1 MARGWLR
8 LPFVLFLLLETERFP
23 QPPMTT
29 APPNSPPSD
38 PPHAGDSNSGSPGE
52 SPRVGPLRPTS
63 AVMTTIAIV
72 VAMATLGLLAL
83 FSGTADT
90 VDEAAEA
97 ADAGGI
103 FDLAFTVSDGS
114 TGSLADYRG
123 EPLVV
128 NFFASWCP
136 PCRAELPDF
145 EAVHQELGDSVTFV
159 GVNQDFTEETWRAF
173 VAESDVSYDT
183 VFQPNSEIWNELGTG
198 AMPTTAF
205 ISSEGSVV
213 HLWAGLLTDDKLI
226 ELIDEHLGEVAR

>member
-1 MARGWLR
+1 
-8 LPFVLFLLLETERFP
+8 
-23 QPPMTT
+23 MTT
-29 APPNSPPSD
+29 APPDSPPSEPS
-38 PPHAGDSNSGSPGE
+38 PPSRPDGVVPKGRLST
-52 SPRVGPLRPTS
+52 GPLRPTS
-63 AVMTTIAIV
+63 ALLTTAVIA

-83 FSGTADT
+83 FSGTERT
-90 VDEAAEA
+90 VVDAAA
-97 ADAGGI
+97 VGDAPGL
-103 FDLAFTVSDGS
+103 FDAAFTTSDGGS
-114 TGSLADYRG
+114 GSLSDYHG

-145 EAVHQELGDSVTFV
+145 EAVHQQLGEEVTFV

-205 ISSEGSVV
+205 ISPNGEVV

-226 ELIDEHLGEVAR
+226 ELIDEHLADKS

>member
-1 MARGWLR
+1 
-8 LPFVLFLLLETERFP
+8 
-23 QPPMTT
+23 MTT
-29 APPNSPPSD
+29 APPDSPPS
-38 PPHAGDSNSGSPGE
+38 PPPQPGPDGPNGPL
-52 SPRVGPLRPTS
+52 STGPLRPTS
-63 AVMTTIAIV
+63 AILTTVVIV

-83 FSGTADT
+83 FSGTEDAVETATAAGDT
-90 VDEAAEA
+90 SSL
-97 ADAGGI
+97 
-103 FDLAFTVSDGS
+103 FDTAFTTSDGGS
-114 TGSLADYRG
+114 GSLSDYHG

-145 EAVHQELGDSVTFV
+145 EAVHQELGDQVTFV

-173 VAESDVSYDT
+173 VAESQVTYDT

-205 ISSEGSVV
+205 ISPDGEVV

-226 ELIDEHLGEVAR
+226 ELIDEHLVDKS

>member
-1 MARGWLR
+1 
-8 LPFVLFLLLETERFP
+8 
-23 QPPMTT
+23 MTT
-29 APPNSPPSD
+29 APPDPPPSEPA
-38 PPHAGDSNSGSPGE
+38 PPSRPDGDAPKGRLST
-52 SPRVGPLRPTS
+52 GPLRPTS
-63 AVMTTIAIV
+63 ALLTTAAIV

-83 FSGTADT
+83 FSGTERT
-90 VDEAAEA
+90 VDVATAAG
-97 ADAGGI
+97 DAPGL
-103 FDLAFTVSDGS
+103 FDTAFTTSDGGV
-114 TGSLADYRG
+114 GSLSDYRG

-145 EAVHQELGDSVTFV
+145 EAVHQQLGDEVTFV

-173 VAESDVSYDT
+173 VAESNVSYDT

-205 ISSEGSVV
+205 ISPDGEVV

-226 ELIDEHLGEVAR
+226 ELIDEHLVEKS